1 MVAKCLDGIF
11 EVGIAGSELAGEPVA
26 PAFHNSMAVGNQIK
40 LASRTRLQCNVDIE
54 LLFNEGCETRSL
66 GFVVASRKAI
76 VDFYAHCGLLD
87 RNIGLVNN
95 LAEIIIAAH
104 TTPHR
109 RMQLPH
115 KNRSGSPLRQ
125 PLSPK

>member
-87 RNIGLVNN
+87 RNIRLLNN

-104 TTPHR
+104 TTLHR
-109 RMQLPH
+109 RMQPPH
-115 KNRSGSPLRQ
+115 KNRSGSPHPQ